1 MSSKRDTF
9 RLSFLLSFSGEK
21 NRDRIPAVSGI
32 FFPQAF
38 TEEHINN
45 MKGRAEFVQLSH
57 SFVSPLNIFFFL
69 TQQVCV
75 WKKAKKKHTF
85 AQRYICHGWNK
96 FSLLWMIKLW
106 RFPEGG
112 RDKAIS
118 CSHKKKPARKR
129 SRHGVPKP
137 EGWKQS
143 KKPIGKMRKSNL
155 SSPDFSQQEWTFYWH
170 CAGSFLS
177 PDKSATVHH
186 QASAAF
192 AGNNWISSIFWKS
205 LLVMYMF

>member
-1 MSSKRDTF
+1 MKRH
-9 RLSFLLSFSGEK
+9 G
-21 NRDRIPAVSGI
+21 V
-32 FFPQAF
+32 
-38 TEEHINN
+38 
-45 MKGRAEFVQLSH
+45 FVQLFH
-57 SFVSPLNIFFFL
+57 SFVSALNIFFL
-69 TQQVCV
+69 PHATGMCME
-75 WKKAKKKHTF
+75 KEKKKHTF
-85 AQRYICHGWNK
+85 AQRYICRSWNK

-129 SRHGVPKP
+129 SRHGAAKP

-170 CAGSFLS
+170 SAGSFLS
-177 PDKSATVHH
+177 PDKSATVHQ
-186 QASAAF
+186 QASAVF
-192 AGNNWISSIFWKS
+192 AGNNWISSIFCKS
-205 LLVMYMF
+205 LLIIYIF